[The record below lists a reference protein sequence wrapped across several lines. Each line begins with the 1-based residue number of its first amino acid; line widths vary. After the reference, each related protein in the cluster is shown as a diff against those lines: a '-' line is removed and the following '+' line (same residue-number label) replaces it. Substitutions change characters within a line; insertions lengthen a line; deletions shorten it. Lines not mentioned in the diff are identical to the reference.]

1 MYRTIDSE
9 FSEPVH
15 WLIDLAYL
23 KGVRDV
29 LQQLMY
35 SLYQYRKDPLI
46 NEIIEFLESS
56 LYEIDEMIVQN
67 ERSLPPFSHLGF
79 KYFEKRIRDLVEK
92 PVMQTMK
99 EEKTRIE
106 EV

>member
-23 KGVRDV
+23 KGVRDA
-29 LQQLMY
+29 LQQLIY
-35 SLYQYRKDPLI
+35 TLCQYRKDPLI
-46 NEIIEFLESS
+46 NEVVEFLESS
-56 LYEIDEMIVQN
+56 LYEVDEMIIQN

-79 KYFEKRIRDLVEK
+79 KNLER
-92 PVMQTMK
+92 
-99 EEKTRIE
+99 RIE
-106 EV
+106 NIVQKKVVERF